1 MAKPIIIWCF
11 QLHIHLVGIF
21 FNLRPNLEYFAQIYG
36 LTARIFSDGRCYSDG
51 SLSLELNHHYFG
63 SVWRFISGDLNQET
77 CNTRPRAMHESPLT
91 SEMTQRP

>member
-21 FNLRPNLEYFAQIYG
+21 FKSTPQPGVLRLAQTYS
-36 LTARIFSDGRCYSDG
+36 LTVRIFSDGRCYSDG

-63 SVWRFISGDLNQET
+63 SVWRALSLAI
-77 CNTRPRAMHESPLT
+77 
-91 SEMTQRP
+91 